1 LYDSSSGAVHGGPDL
16 NKKGGMKTRKRKR
29 GFSLGEILVAVAI
42 TAVIAAVVIPSIGGQ
57 LNKGDVG
64 RVSGDLTSI
73 QNAVQQFLADVRRY
87 PSAMASLQ
95 AKPSAATAADTGAN
109 GSGQYT
115 ATQVARWRGPYMT
128 KDFSSSAL
136 TGFSGSFVTLFKVCN
151 ATGTC
156 TANPAGQRYLTVLL
170 PGLSSL
176 EMAQIDSSM
185 DDGVATTGM
194 ILTVATGVDT
204 LKFLMLPIQ

>member
-1 LYDSSSGAVHGGPDL
+1 MT
-16 NKKGGMKTRKRKR
+16 KRKRKR

-42 TAVIAAVVIPSIGGQ
+42 TAVIAAVVIPAIGGQ

-87 PSAMASLQ
+87 PSAMSSLQ
-95 AKPSAATAADTGAN
+95 TKPAAATASDTGAN
-109 GSGQYT
+109 NSGTYT

-128 KDFSSSAL
+128 KDFSTTGV
-136 TGFSGSFVTLFKVCN
+136 TGFNGNFITLFKVCGVT
-151 ATGTC
+151 TGGVLSC
-156 TANPAGQRYLTVLL
+156 AANPAGQRYLTVLL
-170 PGLSSL
+170 PGLSSI

-194 ILTVATGVDT
+194 VLTTTSGVDT
-204 LKFLMLPIQ
+204 LRFLMLPIQ